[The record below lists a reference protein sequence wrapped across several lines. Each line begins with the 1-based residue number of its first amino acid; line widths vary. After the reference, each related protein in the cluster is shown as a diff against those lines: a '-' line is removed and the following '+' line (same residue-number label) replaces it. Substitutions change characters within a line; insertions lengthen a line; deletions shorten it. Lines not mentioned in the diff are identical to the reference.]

1 MPTPKQLDPLGD
13 PYRPYRSVL
22 TWCCWV
28 AARRYGLGVP
38 DRSQET
44 CVIEQS
50 HVTIV
55 LKRSH
60 WRADDMTNA
69 TQLGAM
75 IRARREGL
83 GLSQAALAQRALVS
97 RESVN
102 RLEGGRDNARL
113 SLVLNVLEALD
124 LDVDLADRSK
134 LDDGARRTLD
144 AIFGRDVL

>member
-1 MPTPKQLDPLGD
+1 
-13 PYRPYRSVL
+13 
-22 TWCCWV
+22 
-28 AARRYGLGVP
+28 
-38 DRSQET
+38 
-44 CVIEQS
+44 
-50 HVTIV
+50 
-55 LKRSH
+55 
-60 WRADDMTNA
+60 MTNA

-124 LDVDLADRSK
+124 LDVDLADRSR